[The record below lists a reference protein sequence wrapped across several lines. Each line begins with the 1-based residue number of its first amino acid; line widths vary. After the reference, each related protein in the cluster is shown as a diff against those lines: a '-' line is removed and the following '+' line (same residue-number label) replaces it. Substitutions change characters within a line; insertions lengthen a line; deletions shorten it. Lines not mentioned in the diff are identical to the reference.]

1 MPPLVSDGGTALYLS
16 SRFYSKTKIIIAMN
30 LLKNTLVSKLM
41 LAALM
46 LVGARSAFAAS
57 ELSIPS
63 VAFNDYEVKEIPVT
77 FKHGGDMGALQF
89 DVKLSKS
96 LEFDVESE
104 KTAFSD
110 AVVRNAAFFSDG
122 QNMSGR
128 IYNLGS
134 EKEDEWARVLI
145 STRRGNAFAA
155 AEGVVVTLRVKVKP
169 NHLDKTVVSS
179 PEFAV
184 TISNAK
190 ASDATGTKTE
200 TVSCPAASGDQVSA
214 VKMSVEGGD
223 FVMNPAT
230 EVTVAL
236 NLDNI
241 DTDVAGMQ
249 FDMVVPEGFSV
260 KNYQLTN
267 RASNGAFLDY
277 FPDKTNPNDIRFI
290 VSDELTNQSFA
301 KNEGAI
307 MTFTLVAP
315 AEFGETAVLKVKE
328 ILVSS
333 EVGTGNFKN
342 FRAPDFTVTITN
354 GSNAKAAADAEVKAL
369 KDALAA
375 AIAEIAEK
383 YADVKDQ
390 FTGADITTNIT
401 TLEQAIAAAY
411 GNNTLASK
419 YDEVMAPKADITAAI
434 AKLVEDAKAA
444 QAKVDADK
452 ALKAAAEKAAAEI
465 KALNDKLAAA
475 LESIAKNCPLVADD
489 FKGENVAAAI
499 KALQDK
505 VDAAVADGSLTEKY
519 DEVMANTIGELID
532 TLVKEAE
539 IAQAAAVE
547 AEAAEKARKENNE
560 KAYKEDL
567 AAIDELTAKLQAE
580 IKALEDH
587 FNAIGE
593 TEPNW
598 VLVEQTNI
606 LVKIRDL
613 KTKADNEN
621 DRVAKEGDYRKQVD
635 ALDTMLVNQLIAA
648 YVANVKTSGID
659 SIISDENL
667 GNVRIYTIDGVQ
679 HNTLVPGVNI
689 IVKEDGTTTKV
700 YVK

>member
-1 MPPLVSDGGTALYLS
+1 
-16 SRFYSKTKIIIAMN
+16 MN
-30 LLKNTLVSKLM
+30 LLKNKIAAKIM
-41 LAALM
+41 LLAMM
-46 LVGARSAFAAS
+46 LVGSSSVFAANK
-57 ELSIPS
+57 I
-63 VAFNDYEVKEIPVT
+63 Y
-77 FKHGGDMGALQF
+77 
-89 DVKLSKS
+89 
-96 LEFDVESE
+96 
-104 KTAFSD
+104 FS
-110 AVVRNAAFFSDG
+110 S
-122 QNMSGR
+122 
-128 IYNLGS
+128 
-134 EKEDEWARVLI
+134 
-145 STRRGNAFAA
+145 
-155 AEGVVVTLRVKVKP
+155 
-169 NHLDKTVVSS
+169 
-179 PEFAV
+179 
-184 TISNAK
+184 
-190 ASDATGTKTE
+190 E
-200 TVSCPAASGDQVSA
+200 TVSLKGTTIDIPVMLDCDEQAAGLQFTVNPASG
-214 VKMSVEGGD
+214 MSVVSVTANSDRLSGHVAAYEPSTGIFMIFSSRNSSFRNTTGTIATITVNVPAIPEAGLELKLGNVCIAGKGGEKL
-223 FVMNPAT
+223 V
-230 EVTVAL
+230 
-236 NLDNI
+236 DNE
-241 DTDVAGMQ
+241 TASVRVVAGSNYELYSVETLPVTPGSVATVNVGLKNPVPVSGLT
-249 FDMVVPEGFSV
+249 FDITLPEGFSFMANADGVIEATQNNV
-260 KNYQLTN
+260 KRLSANASAIGKPKGNKVHMLIYEPFGNAAINGTTGDIFTFDVKVPETVAEGSVIKFENLTI
-267 RASNGAFLDY
+267 GQ
-277 FPDKTNPNDIRFI
+277 
-290 VSDELTNQSFA
+290 VVGDEIAGLGCEI
-301 KNEGAI
+301 K
-307 MTFTLVAP
+307 LV
-315 AEFGETAVLKVKE
+315 
-328 ILVSS
+328 
-333 EVGTGNFKN
+333 
-342 FRAPDFTVTITN
+342 D
-354 GSNAKAAADAEVKAL
+354 AKAVADKAVAEVKAL
-369 KDALAA
+369 EKALADAVA
-375 AIAEIAEK
+375 AITK
-383 YADVKDQ
+383 DCPDVKDN
-390 FTGADITTNIT
+390 FKGEEVAAEISKLLAAVN
-401 TLEQAIAAAY
+401 AAAEA
-411 GNNTLASK
+411 GTLNAD
-419 YDEVMAPKADITAAI
+419 YDKVMAPKAEIEAAI
-434 AKLVEDAKAA
+434 AKLVDDAKAA
-444 QAKVDADK
+444 QEKVDADK

-489 FKGENVAAAI
+489 FKGENVADAI
-499 KALQDK
+499 KALQAK

>member
-1 MPPLVSDGGTALYLS
+1 
-16 SRFYSKTKIIIAMN
+16 MN
-30 LLKNTLVSKLM
+30 LLKNK
-41 LAALM
+41 LAAKMM
-46 LVGARSAFAAS
+46 LVAMMILGTGSIFAANKIYLGDLPAIQTYDEVRLPVMMDCDENATGFQFNVILPKTL
-57 ELSIPS
+57 ELKNIELNTERRVDHIAQYGIKNGVP
-63 VAFNDYEVKEIPVT
+63 T
-77 FKHGGDMGALQF
+77 FVVM
-89 DVKLSKS
+89 SPN
-96 LEFDVESE
+96 
-104 KTAFSD
+104 FSSF
-110 AVVRNAAFFSDG
+110 V
-122 QNMSGR
+122 
-128 IYNLGS
+128 
-134 EKEDEWARVLI
+134 
-145 STRRGNAFAA
+145 GNT
-155 AEGVVVTLRVKVKP
+155 GVIAYLRVKVVDGALKTPSVSPIKLEAIKVSGENGSVLVNGESDVKEISIGEVSKIEATLSSQYVSPNGKFTVNIGINNTVPTHSMQLDVELPAGFTFDCSANGRLKVVNGPRLTVGSSVSGKP
-169 NHLDKTVVSS
+169 KDNK
-179 PEFAV
+179 V
-184 TISNAK
+184 TIV
-190 ASDATGTKTE
+190 ASTYTQ
-200 TVSCPAASGDQVSA
+200 SPILAADDYGKGDYLFS
-214 VKMSVEGGD
+214 
-223 FVMNPAT
+223 F
-230 EVTVAL
+230 
-236 NLDNI
+236 
-241 DTDVAGMQ
+241 DV
-249 FDMVVPEGFSV
+249 
-260 KNYQLTN
+260 
-267 RASNGAFLDY
+267 
-277 FPDKTNPNDIRFI
+277 I
-290 VSDELTNQSFA
+290 
-301 KNEGAI
+301 
-307 MTFTLVAP
+307 AP
-315 AEFGETAVLKVKE
+315 AEFAEKGEIVVSNVVVSLPSGVESACEGISVE
-328 ILVSS
+328 ISNSS
-333 EVGTGNFKN
+333 KFK
-342 FRAPDFTVTITN
+342 AD
-354 GSNAKAAADAEVKAL
+354 ADAEVKAL

-499 KALQDK
+499 KALQAK

>member
-1 MPPLVSDGGTALYLS
+1 
-16 SRFYSKTKIIIAMN
+16 MN
-30 LLKNTLVSKLM
+30 LLKNKLAAKLM
-41 LAALM
+41 LVAMM
-46 LVGARSAFAAS
+46 LFSSGAIFAANKISLGTPTVNTANQIEVPVLFDCDDEAVAFQFTVVTPQGLKIDQVIENASRLSANHSASFSEKGNSFMVFSYPETSFLGTSGVVATIYVEASS
-57 ELSIPS
+57 ELLKTPEKIALSLKDINISGRNGKKLVENATATLDVVDVAITAKESMVVKPGS
-63 VAFNDYEVKEIPVT
+63 VANIEVGLKNSFE
-77 FKHGGDMGALQF
+77 
-89 DVKLSKS
+89 
-96 LEFDVESE
+96 
-104 KTAFSD
+104 
-110 AVVRNAAFFSDG
+110 
-122 QNMSGR
+122 
-128 IYNLGS
+128 
-134 EKEDEWARVLI
+134 
-145 STRRGNAFAA
+145 
-155 AEGVVVTLRVKVKP
+155 
-169 NHLDKTVVSS
+169 
-179 PEFAV
+179 
-184 TISNAK
+184 
-190 ASDATGTKTE
+190 
-200 TVSCPAASGDQVSA
+200 
-214 VKMSVEGGD
+214 
-223 FVMNPAT
+223 
-230 EVTVAL
+230 
-236 NLDNI
+236 
-241 DTDVAGMQ
+241 VAGLELNI
-249 FDMVVPEGFSV
+249 VLPEGFTFHTNADGTFVPEKFSDRLPYSSTRVSGTPKGNSV
-260 KNYQLTN
+260 K
-267 RASNGAFLDY
+267 
-277 FPDKTNPNDIRFI
+277 II
-290 VSDELTNQSFA
+290 VFDMS
-301 KNEGAI
+301 G
-307 MTFTLVAP
+307 
-315 AEFGETAVLKVKE
+315 
-328 ILVSS
+328 
-333 EVGTGNFKN
+333 
-342 FRAPDFTVTITN
+342 
-354 GSNAKAAADAEVKAL
+354 KAAVRGTSGNIFSFNVDVPATIAAGSVIKIENVIASTIAGVDNDGVGAEISIVDGSVTYNKAMAEVETL
-369 KDALAA
+369 KSSLAA
-375 AIAEIAEK
+375 ALTKIAEDCP
-383 YADVKDQ
+383 DVKDN
-390 FTGADITTNIT
+390 FKGEAVTEEISKLVA
-401 TLEQAIAAAY
+401 AINAANDA
-411 GNNTLASK
+411 NVLTVD
-419 YDEVMAPKADITAAI
+419 YDKVLAPKADITAAI

-489 FKGENVAAAI
+489 FKGENVADAI
-499 KALQDK
+499 KALQAK